1 MDLDWDEKEI
11 VIAKGGK
18 GGKGNGGNIGIRESK
33 LGEAG

>member
-1 MDLDWDEKEI
+1 VDLDWDEKEI
-11 VIAKGGK
+11 FIAKGGK